1 MKKITDYLLVV
12 VMLFALQAYSDDDE
26 PKHVDPARISGNW
39 YITNIRGWE
48 YVGDAQDE
56 KYEFDET
63 FDFNGQGIPVGDNI
77 IDAQKVDIE
86 VGSFDS
92 GTESYNIEII
102 SYYWSASSR
111 EWKFN
116 QSGEV
121 RLKGNQFIDGTMK
134 ATIKKLTDT
143 NMTTYQKDQ
152 DGETYI
158 TYTKL

>member
-1 MKKITDYLLVV
+1 CICGFHATNLT
-12 VMLFALQAYSDDDE
+12 LFSKFMHRAFGLTQ
-26 PKHVDPARISGNW
+26 
-39 YITNIRGWE
+39 
-48 YVGDAQDE
+48 
-56 KYEFDET
+56 
-63 FDFNGQGIPVGDNI
+63 
-77 IDAQKVDIE
+77 
-86 VGSFDS
+86 
-92 GTESYNIEII
+92 II